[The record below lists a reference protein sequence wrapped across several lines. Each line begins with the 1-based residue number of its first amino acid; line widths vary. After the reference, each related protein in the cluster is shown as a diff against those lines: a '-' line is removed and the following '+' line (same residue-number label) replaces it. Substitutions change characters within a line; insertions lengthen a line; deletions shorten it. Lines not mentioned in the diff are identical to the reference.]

1 MKLTKT
7 NCVKLTDEEV
17 ELIEGVREVIDDLWQ
32 MLSDNYQG
40 YENSDYDM
48 IDKDTLVN
56 LSDGMH
62 ALYEVVYT
70 GRIKFLEEDD

>member
-1 MKLTKT
+1 MKVLKSKY
-7 NCVKLTDEEV
+7 VKLTDEEV
-17 ELIEGVREVIDDLWQ
+17 GLIEGVREVIDDLWQ

-40 YENSDYDM
+40 YENADYDM

-70 GRIKFLEEDD
+70 GRIKFLEEND